1 VSKRSVERRLRAKR
15 ERERR
20 QRKRDRRMRLIRI
33 WGTVIILVG
42 GGLGLFFAFKP
53 SGKSAGAL
61 GTPTPTPSAS
71 GQRCPNQLVPIYKGK
86 TYASFPKAVIDP
98 KKKYEVEMQTSC
110 GIIKMTLDPKL
121 AQKAVNNFVFLARE
135 GFYDSTKIHR
145 VVNMPGAE
153 AIMQGGDPKGDG
165 TGDPGYHFQIEKP
178 AAGTTYLR
186 GTVAMANSG
195 GTDTN
200 GSQFFIVVRDWPQL
214 QPDFTIFGKVTD
226 EESLATLDRMV
237 QVPGTPLPGG
247 LGTGPLPNI
256 FILKVTVT
264 EAPA

>member
-86 TYASFPKAVIDP
+86 TYASFPKTVIDP

-165 TGDPGYHFQIEKP
+165 SGGAGYKYDIEKP
-178 AAGTTYLR
+178 SPDSKYLR
-186 GTVAMANSG
+186 GTVAMAN
-195 GTDTN
+195 DTHTN
-200 GSQFFIVVRDWPQL
+200 DSQFFIVVRDWPQL
-214 QPDFTIFGKVTD
+214 PPDYTIIGKVTD
-226 EESLATLDRMV
+226 AESFQTLQMIV
-237 QVPGTPLPGG
+237 QVPGTPLAQG

-264 EAPA
+264 EIPA